1 MSKHI
6 STIPI
11 SSIERIQVYINQ
23 GRKSLAQIKVATGAD
38 YIINGGLYEGS
49 RAVCHLKVD
58 GRVWA
63 TDPYSYDG
71 YAWDGGSDICMEA
84 VPAKDVGNYICCV
97 ALLKDRKPLELT
109 YNPDVGGSRQRS
121 SIGLMGDKLCL
132 YCSTQGRAPE
142 ALRSELEAMGWD
154 SAVMLDGGGSS
165 QCDFAGERITSSRKV
180 HNLILVYLKKNGN
193 LKPPEKEEP
202 VNNYKVCLDPGH
214 GVETAGKCAPDK
226 SYYEHEFN
234 LDMAKRLKVLL
245 ERHSIAAT
253 LTREDLHD
261 ITLEQRVK
269 VANATKDLN
278 LFVSI
283 HSNASG
289 DGKNWTS
296 PDGYG
301 IYTSAAGGTAARNIA
316 AGKVLAQVKAAG
328 IKLWGNGL
336 FHELW
341 YVCKNTVAPAI
352 LIEHGFHT
360 NRVETDKL
368 KDNAYRQKLAEVDC
382 KGILD
387 YLGVV
392 WVDEPAKEPEKPSEV
407 PWYAGDQ
414 KWVIEQGI
422 SDGTRP
428 EDSVS
433 RAEVWAMLHR
443 MSGIK

>member
-6 STIPI
+6 TTIPI
-11 SSIERIQVYINQ
+11 SSIERIQIYINQ
-23 GRKSLAQIKVATGAD
+23 GRMSLAQIKTATGAD

-63 TDPYSYDG
+63 TDPYSYNG
-71 YAWDGGSDICMEA
+71 YSWDSGADICMTS

-97 ALLKDRKPLELT
+97 ALLKEGNPLGLT
-109 YNPDVGGSRQRS
+109 YNQDVGGSRPRS
-121 SIGLMGDKLCL
+121 AVGLMKDNLCL
-132 YCSTQGRAPE
+132 YCTTQGRTPE
-142 ALRSELEAMGWD
+142 VLRDELAALGWN

-165 QCDFAGERITSSRKV
+165 QCDFAGKRITSSRKV
-180 HNLILVYLKKNGN
+180 HNLILVYLKKNGGA
-193 LKPPEKEEP
+193 KPPEKEESMK
-202 VNNYKVCLDPGH
+202 NYKICLDPGH

-245 ERHSIAAT
+245 ERHGVAVT
-253 LTREDLHD
+253 LTRADAHD
-261 ITLEQRVK
+261 VTLEQRVK
-269 VANATKDLN
+269 IANSINDLN

-289 DGKNWTS
+289 DGKNWTN

-301 IYTSAAGGTAARNIA
+301 IYTSAADETAKRNIA
-316 AGKVLAQVKAAG
+316 ANKILAQVKAER
-328 IKLWGNGL
+328 INLWGNGL

-341 YVCKNTVAPAI
+341 YVCKNTAAPAI

-360 NRVETDKL
+360 NKTETAKL
-368 KDNAYRQKLAEVDC
+368 KDSAYRQKLAEVDC

-387 YLGVV
+387 YLGVT
-392 WVDEPAKEPEKPSEV
+392 WREGPSEGPEKPSDM

-414 KWVIEQGI
+414 KWVMECGI
-422 SDGTRP
+422 SDGIRP
-428 EDSVS
+428 EATVT

-443 MSGIK
+443 MINIK